1 MFNGYCDNGF
11 GNRLKVLEL
20 TAIFLTYRFCKK
32 NDFYIGENCLIVPEE
47 NKKII

>member
-32 NDFYIGENCLIVPEE
+32 MIFILV
-47 NKKII
+47 KTV